1 MVWLRGVSGALVVG
15 TVSAVA
21 TTVFGHTH
29 ERTIM
34 RNTDDLFATG
44 VVAHDRSVI
53 QGHAVATTK
62 AIGLFNSVFAIQA
75 TVLSVFGVADLTT
88 VVGELTTT
96 THKAYSTGNAQPIAI
111 HCATSPTFVATE

>member
-15 TVSAVA
+15 AVSAVA

-29 ERTIM
+29 ERTSM

-44 VVAHDRSVI
+44 VVAYDGSVI

-75 TVLSVFGVADLTT
+75 TVLGVFGVADLTT
-88 VVGELTTT
+88 VIWKLATT
-96 THKAYSTGNAQPIAI
+96 THKACSTGNAQPISI
-111 HCATSPTFVATE
+111 HCATSATFIATE